1 MKHFILAASLFIGVS
16 AFSQA
21 KIDPTKL
28 NFFSVDVSPMDAA
41 YFPLQVTSS
50 KTETPK
56 VKVVY
61 SRPQKKNRVV
71 FGNLVKYGEIWRMG
85 ANENTEIKF
94 YTPVKIAGK
103 EIPAGTYSLFAVP
116 NEKEWTLILNS
127 ATDKWGAYAYDKSK
141 DVVRFNVATEKATSP
156 IEYFSVTFVQTKSG
170 ADLYAGWDN
179 TQIKFPIE
187 FK

>member
-1 MKHFILAASLFIGVS
+1 MKNLIVAASLLIGVS

-28 NFFSVDVSPMDAA
+28 NFSSVDVSPLDVV
-41 YFPLQVTSS
+41 YYPLQVTSS
-50 KTETPK
+50 KSETPK

-71 FGNLVKYGEIWRMG
+71 FDNLVKYGEIWRFG

-94 YTPVKIAGK
+94 YTPVMIGGK
-103 EIPAGTYSLFAVP
+103 EIPAGTYSLFAIP
-116 NEKEWTLILNS
+116 SEKEWTIILNS
-127 ATDKWGAYAYDKSK
+127 QVDKWGAYAYDKTK
-141 DVVRFNVATEKATSP
+141 DIGRFTVAVEKTSAP
-156 IEYFSVTFVQTKSG
+156 IEYFSITFVQTKSG
-170 ADLYAGWDN
+170 AVFYAGWDN
-179 TQIKFPIE
+179 SQIKFPIE

>member
-1 MKHFILAASLFIGVS
+1 MKHLILAASLLIGVS

-21 KIDPTKL
+21 KLDPTKL
-28 NFFSVDVSPMDAA
+28 NYSSADASPMDAT
-41 YFPLQVTSS
+41 YYPVQVLSS

-94 YTPVKIAGK
+94 YTPVKIGGK
-103 EIPAGTYSLFAVP
+103 DIPAGTYSLFAVP
-116 NEKEWTLILNS
+116 NEKEWTIVLNS
-127 ATDKWGAYAYDKSK
+127 DVDKWGAYAYDKSK
-141 DVVRFNVATEKATSP
+141 DVVRFNVPAEKTSSP
-156 IEYFSVTFVQTKSG
+156 VEYFSITFVQTKTG

-179 TQIKFPIE
+179 TQVKFPIE

>member
-1 MKHFILAASLFIGVS
+1 MKKLIIAASLLVGIS

-28 NFFSVDVSPMDAA
+28 NYMSVDVSPMDAV
-41 YFPLQVTSS
+41 YYPLQVTSS

-56 VKVVY
+56 VKLEY
-61 SRPQKKNRVV
+61 SRPQKKNRVI
-71 FGNLVKYGEIWRMG
+71 FGNLIKYGEIWRFG
-85 ANENTEIKF
+85 ANENSEIKF
-94 YTPVKIAGK
+94 YTPVKIGGK
-103 EIPAGTYSLFAVP
+103 EIPAGTYSIFAIP
-116 NEKEWTLILNS
+116 FEKEWTIILNS
-127 ATDKWGAYAYDKSK
+127 ETDKWGAYFYDKSK
-141 DVVRFNVATEKATSP
+141 DVVRFNVPVEKTASP

-179 TQIKFPIE
+179 SQVKFPIE

>member
-1 MKHFILAASLFIGVS
+1 MKNLIIAASLLIGVS

-28 NFFSVDVSPMDAA
+28 AFSPVDASPMDATYYPISSA
-41 YFPLQVTSS
+41 SS
-50 KTETPK
+50 KTDAPK

-61 SRPQKKNRVV
+61 SRPQKKSRVV

-94 YTPVKIAGK
+94 YTAVKIGGK
-103 EIPAGTYSLFAVP
+103 DIPAGTYSLFAVP
-116 NEKEWTLILNS
+116 NEKEWTIVLNS
-127 ATDKWGAYAYDKSK
+127 DIDKWGAYAYDKSK
-141 DVVRFNVATEKATSP
+141 DVLRLTVPVEKTTAP
-156 IEYFSVTFVQTKSG
+156 VEYFSISFVQTKSG

-179 TQIKFPIE
+179 VQVKVPIE

>member
-1 MKHFILAASLFIGVS
+1 MKKLVLAASLLVGIS

-28 NFFSVDVSPMDAA
+28 NYMPVDVSPMDVV
-41 YFPLQVTSS
+41 YYPLQVASS
-50 KTETPK
+50 KTEKPK
-56 VKVVY
+56 IKVEY

-71 FGNLVKYGEIWRMG
+71 FGNLIKFGDIWRFG

-103 EIPAGTYSLFAVP
+103 EIPAGTYSVFAIP
-116 NEKEWTLILNS
+116 FEKEWTIVINS
-127 ATDKWGAYAYDKSK
+127 DTDKWGAYAYDKSK
-141 DVVRFNVATEKATSP
+141 DVVRFNIPVEKTASP
-156 IEYFSVTFVQTKSG
+156 IEYFSVTFIQTKSG
-170 ADLYAGWDN
+170 ADMYAGWDN
-179 TQIKFPIE
+179 SQVKFPIE

>member
-1 MKHFILAASLFIGVS
+1 MKKLIIAASLLVGIS

-28 NFFSVDVSPMDAA
+28 NYMSVDVSPMDAV
-41 YFPLQVTSS
+41 YYPLQVTSS

-56 VKVVY
+56 VKLEY
-61 SRPQKKNRVV
+61 SRPQKKNRVI
-71 FGNLVKYGEIWRMG
+71 FGNLIKYGEIWRFG
-85 ANENTEIKF
+85 ANENSEIKF
-94 YTPVKIAGK
+94 YTPVKIGGK
-103 EIPAGTYSLFAVP
+103 EIPAGTYSVFAIP
-116 NEKEWTLILNS
+116 FEKEWTIILNS
-127 ATDKWGAYAYDKSK
+127 DTDKWGAYFYDKSK
-141 DVVRFNVATEKATSP
+141 DVVRFNVPVEKTASP

-179 TQIKFPIE
+179 TQVKFPIE

>member
-1 MKHFILAASLFIGVS
+1 MKNLILAAFLLIGVS
-16 AFSQA
+16 AYSQA
-21 KIDPTKL
+21 KLDPTKL
-28 NFFSVDVSPMDAA
+28 NYLSADASPMDAT
-41 YFPLQVTSS
+41 YYPLQALSS
-50 KTETPK
+50 KSETPK

-103 EIPAGTYSLFAVP
+103 DIPAGTYSLFAVP
-116 NEKEWTLILNS
+116 NEKEWTIVLNS
-127 ATDKWGAYAYDKSK
+127 DIDKWGAYAYDKSK
-141 DVVRFNVATEKATSP
+141 DVVRFNVPAEKTDKVV
-156 IEYFSVTFVQTKSG
+156 ENFSITFVQTKSG
-170 ADLYAGWDN
+170 TDLYAGWDN
-179 TQIKFPIE
+179 TQVKFPIE

>member
-1 MKHFILAASLFIGVS
+1 MKNLILAASLLIGVS
-16 AFSQA
+16 AYSQA
-21 KIDPTKL
+21 KLDATKL
-28 NFFSVDVSPMDAA
+28 NYLPADASPMDAT
-41 YFPLQVTSS
+41 YYPVQVLSS

-61 SRPQKKNRVV
+61 SRPQKKSRVV

-94 YTPVKIAGK
+94 YTPVKINGK

-116 NEKEWTLILNS
+116 NEKEWTIVLNS
-127 ATDKWGAYAYDKSK
+127 DVDKWGAYAYDKSK
-141 DVVRFNVATEKATSP
+141 DVVRFNVPAEKTTSP
-156 IEYFSVTFVQTKSG
+156 VEFFSITFVQTKTG

-179 TQIKFPIE
+179 TQVKFPIE
-187 FK
+187 FR

>member
-1 MKHFILAASLFIGVS
+1 MKNLILVATLLMGFS
-16 AFSQA
+16 AFSQN
-21 KIDPTKL
+21 KMDPSKV
-28 NFFSVDVSPMDAA
+28 SYPPADASPMDAT

-56 VKVVY
+56 VKVLY
-61 SRPQKKNRVV
+61 SRPQKKNRVI

-103 EIPAGTYSLFAVP
+103 DIPAGTYSLFAIP
-116 NEKEWTLILNS
+116 NEKEWTIVLNS
-127 ATDKWGAYAYDKSK
+127 DVDKWGAFSYDKSK
-141 DVVRFNVATEKATSP
+141 DVVRLNVPTEKTASV
-156 IEYFSVTFVQTKSG
+156 IEYFSISFVQTKLG
-170 ADLYAGWDN
+170 ADLYSGWDS
-179 TQIKFPIE
+179 TQVKFAIE

>member
-1 MKHFILAASLFIGVS
+1 MKKLILVASLLVGIS

-28 NFFSVDVSPMDAA
+28 NYMSVDVSPMDAV

-50 KTETPK
+50 KSDAPK
-56 VKVVY
+56 IKVEY

-71 FGNLVKYGEIWRMG
+71 FGNLVKYGEIWRFG

-94 YTPVKIAGK
+94 YTPVIIGGK

-116 NEKEWTLILNS
+116 TEKEWTIILNS
-127 ATDKWGAYAYDKSK
+127 QVDKWGAYAYDKSK
-141 DVVRFNVATEKATSP
+141 DVGRFTVPVEKTSAP
-156 IEYFSVTFVQTKSG
+156 IEYFSITFVQTKSG
-170 ADLYAGWDN
+170 ADFYAGWDN
-179 TQIKFPIE
+179 SQVKFPIE